1 MVQTTRSTNVK
12 TKIVS
17 ISSKMF
23 QANKCILKMQSEN
36 LVSKWFKYIIYL
48 STLAIKFIVLET
60 IMCILVPSNVITP

>member
-60 IMCILVPSNVITP
+60 IMCILVPSSVITP